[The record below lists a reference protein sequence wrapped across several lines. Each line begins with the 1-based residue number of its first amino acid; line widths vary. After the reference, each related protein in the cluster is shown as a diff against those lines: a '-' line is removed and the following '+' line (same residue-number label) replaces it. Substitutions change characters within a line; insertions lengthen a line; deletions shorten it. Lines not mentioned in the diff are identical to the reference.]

1 MEVSSE
7 NIQIGPVGQVLVGG
21 ENGNNVLILP
31 PVNALYKYDFVINNY
46 TESEIISLKLS
57 LAKLAKKA
65 ILGFEV
71 GESGTPH
78 IQGYLSLHRKLRITS
93 LTKWAGLERTSM
105 RAVRNDLA
113 TQAYCRKDGKYW
125 EHGYPKPIWIINELK
140 PWQTD
145 VLDLY
150 LSPVNHRKIYWFWE
164 PVGGIGKSAFI
175 KFMIVKHSILFCS
188 GGKHTDIMNL
198 VFNQDMDSSRG
209 VFFDIPRAH
218 EGKISYSSLE
228 CIKNGMVCN
237 TKYETGVKIFNSPHV
252 FIFANFPPD
261 DPEKM
266 SSDRWVITEL

>member
-1 MEVSSE
+1 MVIMSSFS
-7 NIQIGPVGQVLVGG
+7 
-21 ENGNNVLILP
+21 P

-46 TESEIISLKLS
+46 KKNEVISLKLS
-57 LAKLAKKA
+57 IPKLAKKA

-78 IQGYLSLHRKLRITS
+78 IQGYISLKRKLRITS
-93 LTKWAGLERTSM
+93 LTKWAGFERASM
-105 RAVRNDLA
+105 RAVRNDPA
-113 TQAYCRKDGKYW
+113 TQEYCRKDGKYW
-125 EHGYPKPIWIINELK
+125 EYGYPKPIKIIDELR
-140 PWQTD
+140 PWQQD
-145 VLDLY
+145 ILDLY
-150 LSPVNHRKIYWFWE
+150 LSPIDERKIYWFWE
-164 PVGGIGKSAFI
+164 PVGGKLGKSAFI
-175 KFMIVKHSILFCS
+175 KFMICMHSILFCS

>member
-93 LTKWAGLERTSM
+93 LTKWAGLERASM

-125 EHGYPKPIWIINELK
+125 EHGYPKPIWIISELK